1 MRKKVPGFIR
11 NVQFKNVTIEGQPGE
26 YLVQLQGA
34 DAEHDVQDVTFENV
48 SILGEKLTKESGR
61 VKIGENTK
69 DIRFVP
75 QP

>member
-1 MRKKVPGFIR
+1 
-11 NVQFKNVTIEGQPGE
+11 
-26 YLVQLQGA
+26 
-34 DAEHDVQDVTFENV
+34 VQDVTFENV
-48 SILGEKLTKESGR
+48 SILGEKLTRESNR